1 MEIQLREVLALTRRM
16 AEIIAH
22 HSAKSVEDVERDI
35 DRDKFMTPDEALEYG
50 LIDGIIAPRRGL
62 AKLTAGSSP
71 SNE

>member
-22 HSAKSVEDVERDI
+22 HSHKSVEEVEHDI

-62 AKLTAGSSP
+62 AIAARGSEAS
-71 SNE
+71 